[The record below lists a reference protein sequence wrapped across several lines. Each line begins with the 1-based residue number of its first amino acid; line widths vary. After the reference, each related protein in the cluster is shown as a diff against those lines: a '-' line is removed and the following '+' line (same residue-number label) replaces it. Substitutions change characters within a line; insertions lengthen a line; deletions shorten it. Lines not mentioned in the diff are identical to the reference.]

1 MIRSSEK
8 RTRTDLVRRLVRS
21 ARHGP
26 DRLLH
31 ALRRRRALDRLAALP
46 APANVL
52 VLCLGNINRSVYTA
66 EVLRRALAGSD
77 APPIRIHS
85 AGFIGP
91 GRPASELA
99 RSTAH
104 ARGFDLAS
112 HVSRVAEIHDL
123 RAADLVVVMTP
134 EQGRRACGV
143 AGKRLPVLILGDL
156 DPEPISTRA
165 IQDPYGQ
172 SEEVFEQVF
181 DRIDRC
187 VAILSAA
194 LPLDPRRKLP

>member
-1 MIRSSEK
+1 M
-8 RTRTDLVRRLVRS
+8 
-21 ARHGP
+21 
-26 DRLLH
+26 
-31 ALRRRRALDRLAALP
+31 AALP

-52 VLCLGNINRSVYTA
+52 VLCLGNINRSVYAA
-66 EVLRRALAGSD
+66 EVLRRQLSASAG
-77 APPIRIHS
+77 PPIRIHS

-112 HVSRVAEIHDL
+112 HVSRVAESADL

-134 EQGRRACGV
+134 EQSRRARSV
-143 AGKRLPVLILGDL
+143 AGKRLRVLILGDL
-156 DPEPISTRA
+156 DPEPIGTRA

-187 VAILSAA
+187 VATLAA
-194 LPLDPRRKLP
+194 AVLDLRRVLP